1 MLFSFNNY
9 EYFSHFAF
17 KQRLL
22 FWLCFEKRKFS
33 LHTILASIYDSSPWV
48 SLKSFSFTW
57 CLCVCFFR
65 CTWQRYQ
72 IIGDYENYWNWEF
85 EGNKSF
91 ISFTKK
97 ICIWITKNM
106 HHFFEHFPWCWYS
119 KERKK
124 GKPGKGCAQEFE
136 HFGMLSHA
144 NVPVQSN
151 QSPPTYKFFMHFFHS
166 LWFAELSGMGNISP
180 CFLCVRM
187 WLQFIRA
194 RIIVNEWIISP
205 LEFILL
211 MLEMFPVNQMG
222 WCWAHHFGIR
232 IEALKPFGAI
242 WCVCIKMCYIK
253 IDVSRYQRH
262 NYNLN

>member
-22 FWLCFEKRKFS
+22 FWLCVRKKGTS
-33 LHTILASIYDSSPWV
+33 VSILFWRQYMTLLLGFHSNRLV
-48 SLKSFSFTW
+48 SHGV
-57 CLCVCFFR
+57 CVCFFR

-85 EGNKSF
+85 EENKSF

-119 KERKK
+119 NKRKK
-124 GKPGKGCAQEFE
+124 GRPGKGCAQEFE

-144 NVPVQSN
+144 NVSVQSN
-151 QSPPTYKFFMHFFHS
+151 QSPPTYKFFMHFVHW
-166 LWFAELSGMGNISP
+166 LWLLNYPEWEIFPP

-232 IEALKPFGAI
+232 IEALIRHLVRFGVYALKCAI
-242 WCVCIKMCYIK
+242 SKLTSLDIKDTI
-253 IDVSRYQRH
+253 II
-262 NYNLN
+262 